1 MSKDRN
7 SYLDILKAVTILF
20 VVIGH
25 AIQYG
30 GGMENLSG
38 GYFLYNP
45 VFIFIYSFH
54 MPLFMI
60 VSGYLFAF
68 SCKNKT
74 WIQLLIAKAKQIL
87 IPLFCWSC
95 VSLVVE
101 IIKIIIGISSHKFSI
116 IWIGQTVTSGFLHGP
131 WFLWAIWW
139 SSLLVIITRRF
150 FKDNI
155 LVYLAVFILVM
166 LIPDNNNSAQY
177 KFMLP
182 YFVLAYLFNKY
193 EFKTKLT
200 NVYVNVTLAISTT
213 LIYIL
218 LLPHFGFDSYIY
230 MSGYSVIGKNLT
242 YQLHNNA
249 FRFVIGAVGSIS
261 VMYAVYLLTFK
272 LPASVKRPIAYV
284 GTNTLGI
291 YLISNYFFDEVL
303 KRLPI
308 PGINP
313 WYVLIEVVTVFTA
326 SLLLTLLLRKFKTTN
341 RLFLGGR

>member
-7 SYLDILKAVTILF
+7 PYLDILKAVTILL

-25 AIQYG
+25 SIQYG
-30 GGMENLSG
+30 GGMENLTG

-54 MPLFMI
+54 MPLFML

-68 SCKNKT
+68 SCKNKS
-74 WIQLLIAKAKQIL
+74 WLELLISKSKQIL
-87 IPLFCWSC
+87 IPLFSWSC
-95 VSLVVE
+95 VSLAVE
-101 IIKIIIGISSHKFSI
+101 IIKICLGISSHRFGI
-116 IWIGQTVTSGFLHGP
+116 VWMGQTVLSGFIHGP

-155 LVYLAVFILVM
+155 LVYIAVFVLVM
-166 LIPDNNNSAQY
+166 FIPDNSNSAQY

-193 EFKTKLT
+193 DLKAKL
-200 NVYVNVTLAISTT
+200 NSIYVNITLAFSSVI
-213 LIYIL
+213 IYIL

-230 MSGYSVIGKNLT
+230 MSGYSILGKNVM

-249 FRFVIGAVGSIS
+249 FRFVIGMVGSVS
-261 VMYAVYLLTFK
+261 VMYFVYALTYK
-272 LPASVKRPIAYV
+272 MPGRVKRPLAYV
-284 GTNTLGI
+284 GASTLGI
-291 YLISNYFFDEVL
+291 YLISNYLFDEVL
-303 KRLPI
+303 KRMPI
-308 PGINP
+308 PALNF
-313 WYVLIEVVTVFTA
+313 WYVLIETVCVLAISLSLTA
-326 SLLLTLLLRKFKTTN
+326 LLKKFKITN
-341 RLFLGGR
+341 RLLLGGR

>member
-1 MSKDRN
+1 MAGKRDP
-7 SYLDILKAVTILF
+7 YLDILKAVTILF

-54 MPLFMI
+54 MPLFML

-68 SCKNKT
+68 SCKNKS
-74 WIQLLIAKAKQIL
+74 WVQLLIAKVKQIL

-101 IIKIIIGISSHKFSI
+101 IVKIIIGISSHKFSI

-139 SSLLVIITRRF
+139 SSLLVILGRRF
-150 FKDNI
+150 FNDNI

-166 LIPDNNNSAQY
+166 LIPDNSNSAQY

-193 EFKTKLT
+193 DLKTKL
-200 NVYVNVTLAISTT
+200 NGIYVNITLAISSS

-218 LLPHFGFDSYIY
+218 LLPHFGFDTYIY

-249 FRFVIGAVGSIS
+249 FRFVIGMVGSIS
-261 VMYAVYLLTFK
+261 VMYAIYLITFK
-272 LPASVKRPIAYV
+272 LPERLKNCIAFV

-291 YLISNYFFDEVL
+291 YLISNYFFDELL

-308 PGINP
+308 HGINP

-326 SLLLTLLLRKFKTTN
+326 SLLLTLLLRSFKTTN